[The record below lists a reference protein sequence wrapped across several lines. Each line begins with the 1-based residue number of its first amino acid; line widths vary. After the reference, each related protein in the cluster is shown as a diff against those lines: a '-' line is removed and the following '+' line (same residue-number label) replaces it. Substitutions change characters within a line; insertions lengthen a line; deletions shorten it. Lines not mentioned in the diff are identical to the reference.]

1 MNKWFPYRKLF
12 FYHVAQQVHGG
23 YKFARQGDHRLRF
36 WTRKGAQ
43 RFANLL
49 NNESEH
55 LAHRTAAGVR
65 QYPRAHD

>member
-49 NNESEH
+49 NNHE
-55 LAHRTAAGVR
+55 
-65 QYPRAHD
+65 D